1 MILKYYNFL
10 IESAN
15 IGMQGEHYLIGISI
29 SLIIYIIISVII
41 VSRVRGDNSDMFLA
55 VFSTTLG
62 SIVLSF
68 AWPLVLYMFLGG
80 FVLPFAIVGG
90 TITALTYIT
99 KYMKKYTSTKE
110 EKYTPRE
117 NKTC

>member
-1 MILKYYNFL
+1 MIFKYYNFL
-10 IESAN
+10 IESVD
-15 IGMQGEHYLIGISI
+15 IGMQKHYLIGVSI
-29 SLIIYIIISVII
+29 SLIICIIISVII
-41 VSRVRGDNSDMFLA
+41 VSRVHGDKSDMFLA
-55 VFSTTLG
+55 IFSTTLG

-68 AWPLVLYMFLGG
+68 TWPLVLYLVLGG
-80 FVLPFAIVGG
+80 FVLPVAIIGG